1 MNGPIV
7 RVQQIPDADEKK
19 AMVAANAPSAL
30 NPFATMADVGSGG
43 GGGKGDTG
51 AQGDTGVQ
59 GPSGGPKGDTG
70 SAGEKGD
77 TGSTGSAGPAGDTG
91 VGQAGDTGAQGQAGS
106 QGDTGVQGV
115 AGVQGDTGVGVQG
128 DTGAASTV
136 KGDTG
141 ETGPS
146 AVAGKL
152 PSVYVEVTSAR
163 LTSSPVLEDIQDCV
177 GTITIDE
184 PVEIAVFLNADVYL
198 AGGIP
203 STLAVALSIDGI
215 DHDESWVE
223 VGTTPT
229 YSSMSLAH
237 RSDALPA
244 GTYTI
249 KGRFRR
255 AAGTG
260 TLGLRRS
267 DLLIIAMQGAKG
279 EKGDTGAGSQGD
291 TGVAG
296 AKGDTGSGGG
306 ATTLD
311 GLTDVVAPTPVR
323 DQVLKFNGTEWVPAA
338 YNATF
343 QFSLAGFSDNQADT
357 QLIGSGLWKA
367 AGDIG
372 FTASY
377 NNGPPDTANVAL
389 SSDGGV
395 AWISSLALTTPFT
408 SGVSAEGT
416 NYPNAK
422 DRYVRFTLTATQ
434 GADSPTATATV
445 TFRNN
450 IKYGSSVKASG
461 WDSADINALLGTLL
475 SNNQTGSFAV
485 NAAAGEYVLFAFP
498 SSYTSIN
505 AAGFLFNSVA
515 CPFEVLATVSVTNSA
530 GYTENYKVYRS
541 TLAALGNSTLV
552 ASTSVNTIN
561 RIYWGITTKT
571 GTFLE
576 ADVEGLANSAV
587 SNTKGRTFSL
597 TPGAGEYVLYALPVR
612 LGTVVFWVGGFEG
625 GFQPSETVS
634 ITNVNGHVEDYYVYR
649 STNSGL
655 GATAVT
661 VV

>member
-7 RVQQIPDADEKK
+7 RVQQIPDADQKK
-19 AMVAANAPSAL
+19 ALDAANSPSAT
-30 NPFATMADVGSGG
+30 NPLATMADVGSGG

-51 AQGDTGVQ
+51 AQGDTGIQ
-59 GPSGGPKGDTG
+59 GPGGGDKGDTG
-70 SAGEKGD
+70 STGEKGD
-77 TGSTGSAGPAGDTG
+77 TGSIGPAGSTGDTG
-91 VGQAGDTGAQGQAGS
+91 VGQTGDTGAQGTTGL
-106 QGDTGVQGV
+106 QGDTGYQGDTG
-115 AGVQGDTGVGVQG
+115 AQGDTGVGVQG

-141 ETGPS
+141 ATGPAS
-146 AVAGKL
+146 VAGKL
-152 PSVYVEVTSAR
+152 PSLYVEVDTSRSTISA
-163 LTSSPVLEDIQDCV
+163 TLEDIPDCSGV
-177 GTITIDE
+177 ITIDE
-184 PVEIAVFLNADVYL
+184 PVEVAVFLNADAYL
-198 AGGIP
+198 VSGSSATI
-203 STLAVALSIDGI
+203 AVAVNIDGI
-215 DHDESWVE
+215 DHDESWIE
-223 VGTTPT
+223 VGGSPT
-229 YSSMSLAH
+229 YSSASLSH
-237 RSDALPA
+237 RSPELPA

-255 AAGTG
+255 VAGLG
-260 TLGLRRS
+260 TPGLRRT
-267 DLLIIAMQGAKG
+267 DLLAIAMQGAKG
-279 EKGDTGAGSQGD
+279 ERGDTGAGSPGD

-311 GLTDVVAPTPVR
+311 GLTDVTAPTPVR

-343 QFSLAGFSDNQADT
+343 QFSLAGFSDNQADS

-367 AGDIG
+367 AGAVG

-377 NNGPPDTANVAL
+377 NNGPPDNANVAL
-389 SSDGGV
+389 SSDGAV
-395 AWISSLALTTPFT
+395 TWASPLTLTTPFT

-450 IKYGSSVKASG
+450 IKYGSSVKASA

-475 SNNQTGSFAV
+475 SNTQTGSFAV
-485 NAAAGEYVLFAFP
+485 NAAAGEYVIFAFP

-505 AAGFLFNSVA
+505 ASGFLFNSVA
-515 CPFEVLATVSVTNSA
+515 CPFEALATVSVTNGA

-552 ASTSVNTIN
+552 TSTSSNTIN
-561 RIYWGITTKT
+561 RVYWGITTKT

-576 ADVEGLANSAV
+576 SDVEGLANSAV

-655 GATAVT
+655 GATTVT